1 MDVIRHVRSGICV
14 CVYALCALVACAIG
28 PGAGSQNLLCCYEY
42 VGGGEGDRICF
53 KVCVR
58 TPRCF
63 WLKLHRVVDTGK
75 LRC

>member
-42 VGGGEGDRICF
+42 VGGGG
-53 KVCVR
+53 
-58 TPRCF
+58 
-63 WLKLHRVVDTGK
+63 GGG
-75 LRC
+75 